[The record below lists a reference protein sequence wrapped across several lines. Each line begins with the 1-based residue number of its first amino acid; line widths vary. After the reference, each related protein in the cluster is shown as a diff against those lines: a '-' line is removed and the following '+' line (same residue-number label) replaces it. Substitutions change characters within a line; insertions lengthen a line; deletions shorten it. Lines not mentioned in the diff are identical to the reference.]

1 MQITK
6 GKILKCIN
14 KIQEAME
21 QSKLTLKQLQS
32 IIGLLNFACNVVLP
46 GRAFL
51 RRLIDLTIGV
61 KKQYYRIRMTK
72 QVKEDLS
79 VWYDFLC
86 NFNGSS
92 MFLPDIWLSSSEL
105 RLYRDASVAVGYAAV
120 IGSHWFKVE

>member
-1 MQITK
+1 
-6 GKILKCIN
+6 
-14 KIQEAME
+14 ME

-72 QVKEDLS
+72 QVKEDFS

-105 RLYRDASVAVGYAAV
+105 RLYTDASGAVGYAAV
-120 IGSHWFKVE
+120 FGSGSKENGMTVGEIRT